1 MVIYKK
7 DSYGDVESLLAEKI
21 GKEMYVMFLESVQ
34 IISNY
39 YLGNTEIVERSKY
52 RKFV

>member
-21 GKEMYVMFLESVQ
+21 GKEMYVEGVQ
-34 IISNY
+34 IFRI
-39 YLGNTEIVERSKY
+39 II
-52 RKFV
+52 